1 MSNLLPRAVDDGSES
16 DARSTPA
23 WNRRAV
29 QPMRFVRS
37 EGARIAVLD
46 QAMRTREY
54 GRRAVRRLGH
64 QPEVF
69 GSTAEIARCGAAPAP
84 KFDMVFLAVEGDAES
99 SLMQLEEV
107 KALVGHWTPVLC
119 LASRDQVPVLSD
131 LHWNATNEVIVSP
144 TSFVEFCCVARMFM
158 RRFGVNVYESD
169 PTWDCYRFS
178 LMSDAVEVSGERVHL
193 RAIDFDVAFELFSH
207 AGQTLTREW
216 LYSTV
221 WDKYEDTQSRTLDVS
236 ISRLRRVLDLK
247 ANGWDLRA
255 VHGMGYRLDGPA
267 GESRG
272 VASREAEGAS
282 AKDASIAAAPPG
294 PRTFFTIANR

>member
-1 MSNLLPRAVDDGSES
+1 
-16 DARSTPA
+16 
-23 WNRRAV
+23 
-29 QPMRFVRS
+29 MRFVTS

-46 QAMRTREY
+46 PTLRTREY
-54 GRRAVRRLGH
+54 GRRAIRRLGH
-64 QPEVF
+64 QPKVF
-69 GSTAEIARCGAAPAP
+69 ASTAEMARCGAALAP

-99 SLMQLEEV
+99 SLMQLKEV

-119 LASRDQVPVLSD
+119 LASPDQVPVLSD

-158 RRFGVNVYESD
+158 RRFGVSVSEPD
-169 PTWDCYRFS
+169 PAWDCYRFS
-178 LMSDAVEVSGERVHL
+178 LLSDTVEVAGERVHL
-193 RAIDFDVAFELFSH
+193 RAIDSDVAFELFSH
-207 AGQTLTREW
+207 AGHTLTREW

-221 WDKYEDTQSRTLDVS
+221 WDNREDTQSRTLDVS
-236 ISRLRRVLDLK
+236 ISRVRRVLDLK

-272 VASREAEGAS
+272 VASREAGGVS
-282 AKDASIAAAPPG
+282 AKDASIAAAPLGVPDI
-294 PRTFFTIANR
+294 FYNRRVAAGILGQAEGK

>member
-1 MSNLLPRAVDDGSES
+1 
-16 DARSTPA
+16 
-23 WNRRAV
+23 
-29 QPMRFVRS
+29 MRLGRS

-46 QAMRTREY
+46 PAMRTREY

-64 QPEVF
+64 QPKAF
-69 GSTAEIARCGAAPAP
+69 ASTAELAPE
-84 KFDMVFLAVEGDAES
+84 FDMVFLAVEGDAES
-99 SLMQLEEV
+99 ALLQLAEV
-107 KALVGHWTPVLC
+107 KALVGRGTPVLC

-131 LHWNATNEVIVSP
+131 SHWNAANDVIVRP

-158 RRFGVNVYESD
+158 RRFGVHVHESD

-193 RAIDFDVAFELFSH
+193 RATEVDVAFELFSH

-221 WDKYEDTQSRTLDVS
+221 WDKYEDTQSRTLDVC
-236 ISRLRRVLDLK
+236 ISRLRRVLDLR

-267 GESRG
+267 GEGRG
-272 VASREAEGAS
+272 IASREAEGGL
-282 AKDASIAAAPPG
+282 AKDASIAPTPPG
-294 PRTFFTIANR
+294 PRTFFTVANK

>member
-1 MSNLLPRAVDDGSES
+1 MSNLLPRAVDDRSES

-29 QPMRFVRS
+29 QPMSFVRS

-46 QAMRTREY
+46 PAMRTREY
-54 GRRAVRRLGH
+54 ARRAVRRLGH
-64 QPEVF
+64 QPQAF
-69 GSTAEIARCGAAPAP
+69 ASTAEIARCGAAPAS

-99 SLMQLEEV
+99 SLNQLKEV

-158 RRFGVNVYESD
+158 RRFGVSVSESD
-169 PTWDCYRFS
+169 PAWGRYRFS
-178 LMSDAVEVSGERVHL
+178 LMSDAVEVAGERVHL
-193 RAIDFDVAFELFSH
+193 RAIDVDVAFELFSH
-207 AGQTLTREW
+207 AGHTLTREW

-221 WDKYEDTQSRTLDVS
+221 WDNREDMPLRTLDLS
-236 ISRLRRVLDLK
+236 ISRLRRVLDFET
-247 ANGWDLRA
+247 NGWDLLT
-255 VHGMGYRLDGPA
+255 VHGVGYRLDGPN
-267 GESRG
+267 GNSR
-272 VASREAEGAS
+272 V
-282 AKDASIAAAPPG
+282 IA
-294 PRTFFTIANR
+294 